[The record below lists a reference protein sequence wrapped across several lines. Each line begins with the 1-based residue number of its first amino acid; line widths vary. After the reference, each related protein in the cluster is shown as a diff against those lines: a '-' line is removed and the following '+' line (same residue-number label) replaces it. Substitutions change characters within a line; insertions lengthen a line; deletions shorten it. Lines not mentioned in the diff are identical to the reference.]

1 MEERIEKI
9 ITEWLK
15 KEFNNEKAFPKV
27 VVSGLADEIN
37 KHRWEIYSSVQ
48 RECDMEDIM
57 SIAEDK
63 NVKLTDE
70 EVSTVLHRYGKI
82 EDSNLESLD
91 YIIEDVINDRK
102 KGGDM

>member
-1 MEERIEKI
+1 MQDRLEKI
-9 ITEWLK
+9 IKDWLK
-15 KEFNNEKAFPKV
+15 KEFDNENAMPSPMVK
-27 VVSGLADEIN
+27 GLADEIN
-37 KHRWEIYSSVQ
+37 KHRWEIYNMVQ
-48 RECDMEDIM
+48 REYDMEDIM

-63 NVKLTDE
+63 NVMLTDE

-82 EDSNLESLD
+82 DDSNLDSLD

>member
-1 MEERIEKI
+1 MEERIGQI

-15 KEFNNEKAFPKV
+15 KEFNNEKAFPKL
-27 VVSGLADEIN
+27 VVSGLAGEIN
-37 KHRWEIYSSVQ
+37 KHRWEIYNMVQ
-48 RECDMEDIM
+48 REYDMEDIM

-63 NVKLTDE
+63 NVMLTDE

-82 EDSNLESLD
+82 DDSNLDSLD